1 MSWCLL
7 KALLREW
14 HLRRLTRREIAKL
27 DAHAIRDLGLCES
40 QMRFE
45 ATKPFWRG

>member
-1 MSWCLL
+1 MSWRLL

-14 HLRRLTRREIAKL
+14 RLRSLTRREIAKL
-27 DAHAIRDLGLCES
+27 DARTIGDLGLSES